1 MTYIGLLEEE
11 FPADEVVSKGG
22 RVHGFAETKMKSMV
36 CQMLISVW
44 LFGDEGSQGQAST
57 K

>member
-1 MTYIGLLEEE
+1 MIYIGLLEEE

-36 CQMLISVW
+36 WQLLISVW
-44 LFGDEGSQGQAST
+44 LFGEEDSQGDG
-57 K
+57 